1 MNKVPAGAGP
11 AGAPPEQEFLARL
24 PAADAQALL
33 DSGSRRTW
41 PAGATVFDEGE
52 QADRVVIVLSGRVK
66 VSSHSETGAEVVL
79 AFRGRG
85 ALLGEISAID
95 RRPRSATVTAVEKV
109 DGIEVG
115 AAAFWDYLAKHP
127 AASLLLLRTLAS
139 RLRDADRKRIEFGTH
154 DAVGRVARRLVEM
167 AERFGEPGPD
177 GIRIGL
183 RFTQEELAGWTGSS
197 REAVVKALR
206 RLRAR
211 GCVQTRR
218 MSVVVTDLDL
228 LRHYGR

>member
-1 MNKVPAGAGP
+1 V
-11 AGAPPEQEFLARL
+11 EREEFLGRL
-24 PAADAQALL
+24 PEADASALMQL
-33 DSGSRRTW
+33 GTRQVW
-41 PAGATVFDEGE
+41 PVGAAVFTEGDRS
-52 QADRVVIVLSGRVK
+52 DRVVVVLAGRVK
-66 VSSHSETGAEVVL
+66 ISSYTSGGSEVVL

-95 RRPRSATVTAVEKV
+95 QRPRSATVTAVEKV
-109 DGIEVG
+109 EGLVVG
-115 AAAFWDYLAKHP
+115 AREFWDYLAEHP

-154 DAVGRVARRLVEM
+154 DAVGRVARRLVEL
-167 AERFGEPGPD
+167 ADRFGEPTPR

-211 GCVQTRR
+211 GCVHTSR
-218 MSVVVTDLDL
+218 MSIVVTDMEL
-228 LRHYGR
+228 LRRYCR

>member
-1 MNKVPAGAGP
+1 VNVASERG
-11 AGAPPEQEFLARL
+11 EFLAQL
-24 PAADAQALL
+24 PPADVNDLM
-33 DSGSRRTW
+33 SCGTRSSW
-41 PAGATVFDEGE
+41 PAGATVFVEGE
-52 QADRVVIVLSGRVK
+52 RSDRVVVVLSGRVK
-66 VSSHSETGAEVVL
+66 ISSRAGDGAEVVL
-79 AFRGRG
+79 AFRGGG

-95 RRPRSATVTAVEKV
+95 QRPRSATVTAVGKV
-109 DGIEVG
+109 DGLIIDAG
-115 AAAFWDYLAKHP
+115 AFWEYLAGHP

-139 RLRDADRKRIEFGTH
+139 RLRDADRKRVEFGTH
-154 DAVGRVARRLVEM
+154 DAVGRVARRLVEL

-211 GCVQTRR
+211 GCVRTRR
-218 MSVVVTDLDL
+218 MTVVITDLDQ
-228 LRHYGR
+228 LRRYCR